1 MQTFIKSIHDIY
13 PLPEDDLNRLFEVGK
28 EVFIPKR
35 TILIRKGEVN
45 RSLYL
50 LKSGIV
56 RGYIREGNRE
66 STIWYAAPG
75 EAVYSSWGFT
85 KGLRSQI
92 YIATSSDCEALHF
105 HKEEIEEL
113 ALSSQAL
120 SIWVRKLFEHLLLT
134 TDQWLIE
141 LIQPLASRRYEA
153 LINKSPE
160 LLQAIP
166 LKELASFL
174 GITPQSLSRIRAEKG
189 KEKED

>member
-56 RGYIREGNRE
+56 RGYIREADRE
-66 STIWYAAPG
+66 STIWYATSG

-105 HKEEIEEL
+105 YKEEIEEL

-141 LIQPLASRRYEA
+141 LIQPLASRRYES

>member
-66 STIWYAAPG
+66 STIWYATSG